1 MDQTCLF
8 YSLKPP
14 TIVSF
19 VYASLDL
26 YGIVLYKLLGAHLD
40 IVADLLAAIG
50 HGRQSGHRLANAP
63 LAWQRC
69 NEQQLYACLRYHMLC
84 LEFAQCLNEVLSLQ
98 YFLQFGMSVTVVCC
112 SLFKL
117 ITLDPFEQ
125 TVKFMSVLMYVLG
138 LVFQI
143 FLPCYLGSVVKAKSD
158 RLLRAIYASNWI
170 DQSAEYKFAVL
181 MFGERSKRV
190 IAPKACLVFA
200 LELPMFLSVGEIG
213 HRIHSASK

>member
-1 MDQTCLF
+1 MFLLL
-8 YSLKPP
+8 YPP

-50 HGRQSGHRLANAP
+50 HGRQSGHGRLANTP
-63 LAWQRC
+63 IAWQRC

-84 LEFAQCLNEVLSLQ
+84 LECAQCLNEVLSLQ
-98 YFLQFGMSVTVVCC
+98 YFLQFGMSVAVVCC
-112 SLFKL
+112 SLYKL

-125 TVKFMSVLMYVLG
+125 TVKYTSVLMYVLG

-143 FLPCYLGSVVKAKSD
+143 FLPCYLGSVVKAKSE

-170 DQSAEYKFAVL
+170 EQSAEYKIAVL
-181 MFGERSKRV
+181 MFGERAKRV

-200 LELPMFLSVGEIG
+200 LELPMFLSVG
-213 HRIHSASK
+213 